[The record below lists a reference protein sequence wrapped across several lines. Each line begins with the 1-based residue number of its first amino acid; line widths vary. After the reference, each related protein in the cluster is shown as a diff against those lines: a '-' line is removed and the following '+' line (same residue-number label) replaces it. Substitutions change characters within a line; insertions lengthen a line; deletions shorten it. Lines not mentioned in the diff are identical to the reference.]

1 MQNYLEIWQSGKFL
15 KCGGCPPFM
24 HWKNHVQFI
33 FLSNFIQDFCICCSA
48 SVLILF
54 PEEHGSLQEHLFHH
68 PHPGWGPHGT
78 LASLCESEVEC
89 ELNPLHTQW
98 HILGEWLSRPFPSHS
113 GSNIFLWSD
122 YWNVTFWVV
131 ASSTGFL
138 PSPDGC
144 VISKFLPQISVLLMC
159 PYIVALK
166 WVFWQL
172 KPFTSY
178 LFSL

>member
-1 MQNYLEIWQSGKFL
+1 
-15 KCGGCPPFM
+15 M
-24 HWKNHVQFI
+24 HWKNRVQFI

-98 HILGEWLSRPFPSHS
+98 HILGEWLSRPFPSPEDLPDPGIKPTS
-113 GSNIFLWSD
+113 PALAGSFFTTEPPGKSFKYLDFLKLVQNSLML
-122 YWNVTFWVV
+122 
-131 ASSTGFL
+131 TGVSRCL
-138 PSPDGC
+138 GL
-144 VISKFLPQISVLLMC
+144 V
-159 PYIVALK
+159 
-166 WVFWQL
+166 
-172 KPFTSY
+172 
-178 LFSL
+178 